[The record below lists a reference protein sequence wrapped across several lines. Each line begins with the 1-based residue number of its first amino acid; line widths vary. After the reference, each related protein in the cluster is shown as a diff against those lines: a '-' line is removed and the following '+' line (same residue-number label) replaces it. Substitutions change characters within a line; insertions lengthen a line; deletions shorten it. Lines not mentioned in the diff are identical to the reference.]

1 MRTEPLYRWLVPQVI
16 EPLGARL
23 GHPRWTTARR
33 LAALQWEAPEA
44 IERRTVARLRP
55 LLDHADRHVP
65 FYRDLFARVGLGA
78 GDVQR
83 IADLARLPVITKAD
97 LRDAFPARATAENI
111 PESRRQP
118 MMTSGSTGLPFQF
131 FWDRAAVP
139 AMGGTDWFWLGW
151 AGTAPW
157 HTRVVLASP
166 AYFYERLTPRRRWSA
181 LRNRLIFGEHI
192 ERLAAD
198 RTSADGLRS
207 LVTRIRR
214 RGPYYIRA
222 YPGALAK
229 LAAQIEAEGRPLAAA
244 PCTVI
249 SFAETLTPAA
259 AAVIGRA
266 FRAPISNYYSCWE
279 VPQIAQGCPDAPQ
292 VLHVNAER
300 VIARVIRPDGSDAAP
315 GESGRVVVTD
325 LANTVMPFINYATGD
340 QAVAG
345 EPCSCGRGL
354 PTLAGIEGRTSEVIR
369 TPSGREISGVALG
382 QFLAFVAGIIPYVQ
396 EYQAVQGSVDAVALR
411 VVPTALFDNGVRV
424 TIERELGRF
433 LGADM
438 TVTVEPVAEIPLE
451 PSGKRLIIKA
461 LAAPTA
467 ALAAR

>member
-1 MRTEPLYRWLVPQVI
+1 
-16 EPLGARL
+16 
-23 GHPRWTTARR
+23 
-33 LAALQWEAPEA
+33 
-44 IERRTVARLRP
+44 
-55 LLDHADRHVP
+55 
-65 FYRDLFARVGLGA
+65 
-78 GDVQR
+78 
-83 IADLARLPVITKAD
+83 
-97 LRDAFPARATAENI
+97 
-111 PESRRQP
+111 
-118 MMTSGSTGLPFQF
+118 
-131 FWDRAAVP
+131 
-139 AMGGTDWFWLGW
+139 
-151 AGTAPW
+151 
-157 HTRVVLASP
+157 
-166 AYFYERLTPRRRWSA
+166 
-181 LRNRLIFGEHI
+181 
-192 ERLAAD
+192 
-198 RTSADGLRS
+198 
-207 LVTRIRR
+207 
-214 RGPYYIRA
+214 
-222 YPGALAK
+222 
-229 LAAQIEAEGRPLAAA
+229 
-244 PCTVI
+244 
-249 SFAETLTPAA
+249 
-259 AAVIGRA
+259 
-266 FRAPISNYYSCWE
+266 
-279 VPQIAQGCPDAPQ
+279 
-292 VLHVNAER
+292 

-354 PTLAGIEGRTSEVIR
+354 PTLAGIAGRTSEVIR